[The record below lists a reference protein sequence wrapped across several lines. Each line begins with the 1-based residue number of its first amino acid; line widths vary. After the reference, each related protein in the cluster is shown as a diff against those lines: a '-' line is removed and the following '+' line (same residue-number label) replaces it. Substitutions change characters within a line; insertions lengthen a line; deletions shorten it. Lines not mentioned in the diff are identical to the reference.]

1 MKYKIM
7 ARKPRA
13 EVFYDDVDPCLV
25 RRFKANGLRLCIA
38 ISVSGQSS
46 ISPIMLLSVALDGR
60 TSEKNLFSE
69 HGHERNR

>member
-7 ARKPRA
+7 ARRPRA
-13 EVFYDDVDPCLV
+13 EVFCDDVDPCLI
-25 RRFKANGLRLCIA
+25 RRFKANGLRLYIA
-38 ISVSGQSS
+38 ISVFGQSS

-60 TSEKNLFSE
+60 TSERNLFFE